1 MIDIDESDSDHS
13 EIDVGENLN
22 DLLTSNKPLINHKR
36 QRTHINGSSKT
47 FCETVADKDTQ
58 DIPTYLLPT
67 NQQFEQMI
75 QNVTHNTMTCS
86 INIDE
91 LRHVAILIHHS
102 MTSDLKRTLWTTFLK
117 SGTGLL
123 KTKQQQQ
130 QQQQESNGPKMWPSL
145 LKSMIKSCSHIDHT
159 EKDVTD
165 EICLNIVQTQ
175 LRRLEYQYEYY
186 QNELKEKIK
195 PLSNYEITIAPIL
208 QTFIQQNLQ
217 SLQIAYEF
225 AIEFIGY
232 EYEDQRLA
240 FQIKQQQKLNDH
252 QIQFIENLCSH
263 KYESEKSQQEVKL
276 FQKYLEEKKLP
287 ASFNSIHIP
296 LPSFIQT
303 LDDSSVR
310 QYLIHRH
317 QQIIHRYKN
326 DMITIYRNISQVYMC
341 DAQKI
346 FDDSMAKLWREQH
359 SLPIDQQFHSVILNL
374 IEQRLTNITDK
385 VQSMYRYKLY
395 PLCGKISSF

>member
-1 MIDIDESDSDHS
+1 H
-13 EIDVGENLN
+13 
-22 DLLTSNKPLINHKR
+22 
-36 QRTHINGSSKT
+36 
-47 FCETVADKDTQ
+47 
-58 DIPTYLLPT
+58 
-67 NQQFEQMI
+67 QQFEQMV
-75 QNVTHNTMTCS
+75 QNLTHTTMTCS

-102 MTSDLKRTLWTTFLK
+102 MTSVLKRTLWTTFLK

-130 QQQQESNGPKMWPSL
+130 ESNGLKMWPSL
-145 LKSMIKSCSHIDHT
+145 LKSMIKSCSHINHT
-159 EKDVTD
+159 ENDVTD

-208 QTFIQQNLQ
+208 RTFIQQNLQ

-225 AIEFIGY
+225 AIAFIGY

-240 FQIKQQQKLNDH
+240 FQIKQQHKLNDH

-263 KYESEKSQQEVKL
+263 KYDSEKSQQEVKL

-287 ASFNSIHIP
+287 TLFNSINIP

-303 LDDSSVR
+303 LDDPSVR
-310 QYLIHRH
+310 QDLIHRH

-326 DMITIYRNISQVYMC
+326 DMITIYRNISEVYMC

-359 SLPIDQQFHSVILNL
+359 SLPIDQ
-374 IEQRLTNITDK
+374 
-385 VQSMYRYKLY
+385 
-395 PLCGKISSF
+395 